1 MGDVTA
7 TVSVDLGDAVEAALR
22 ERIESMT
29 TSREPVTPE
38 SVERYL
44 TEITPMPV
52 RVVRTRR
59 DDDVVFFV
67 MTSLSEA
74 PILSIA
80 TI

>member
-67 MTSLSEA
+67 STLSD
-74 PILSIA
+74 PSPSRLIL
-80 TI
+80 TV